1 MKERI
6 IQVADSKKEKILGL
20 CQSLYDEPE
29 IALQEYK
36 SAKKNIRISKRRGF

>member
-1 MKERI
+1 MGGKIGMKERI

-36 SAKKNIRISKRRGF
+36 SAKKYQNF